1 MTLRSRVTY
10 FSYWARQ
17 VPQKKQLF
25 FGFNKTK
32 QTYYYE
38 INQRRPLDWDGF
50 NALEA
55 YLSKLKPKPV
65 MPQDKEIEI

>member
-1 MTLRSRVTY
+1 M
-10 FSYWARQ
+10 
-17 VPQKKQLF
+17 PQKKQLF